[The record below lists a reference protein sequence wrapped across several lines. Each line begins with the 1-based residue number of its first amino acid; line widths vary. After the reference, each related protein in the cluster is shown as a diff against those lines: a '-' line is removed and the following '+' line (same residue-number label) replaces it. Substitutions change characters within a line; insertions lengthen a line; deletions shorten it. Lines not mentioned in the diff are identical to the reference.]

1 MLPPS
6 QQPRVV
12 TTLHGTDTTLLGH
25 DAGYAPAIRHA
36 LASSDAVTAV
46 SESLKQETQRVL
58 GVDGPIEV
66 IHNFFAPRPPSR
78 LPEVVRGELGLRDE
92 VVVVHSS
99 NLRHGKRIDLLL
111 DAAAR
116 AHPRVA
122 FKLLILA
129 GEAFAPFAG
138 DVRRLGLADRVIVR
152 EKVLAIED
160 YLQIADVG
168 LYTSDA
174 ESFCLSILEAMCFG
188 CPSVSTRVG
197 GIPEVVEDNESG
209 VLVPAGDV
217 GALATTL
224 EALIDDE
231 PRRRAL
237 GHAART
243 RARERFSAEVI
254 VPRYE
259 ALYRRLCR

>member
-1 MLPPS
+1 MTAPS
-6 QQPRVV
+6 A
-12 TTLHGTDTTLLGH
+12 TTDLATLLG
-25 DAGYAPAIRHA
+25 G
-36 LASSDAVTAV
+36 
-46 SESLKQETQRVL
+46 KRVL
-58 GVDGPIEV
+58 LLDFDGPIEV
-66 IHNFFAPRPPSR
+66 IHSVFAPRPPSR
-78 LPEVVRGELGLRDE
+78 SPEAVRRELGLGE
-92 VVVVHSS
+92 ELVVLHSS
-99 NLRHGKRIDLLL
+99 NLRPGKRVDLLL
-111 DAAAR
+111 ETVAR
-116 AHPRVA
+116 VRPRRA

-152 EKVLAIED
+152 EKVHAIED

-188 CPSVSTRVG
+188 CASVSTGVG
-197 GIPEVVEDNESG
+197 GIPELVEDNASG

-217 GALATTL
+217 AALAKAL
-224 EALIDDE
+224 EAVIEDE
-231 PRRRAL
+231 TRRHTLGRA
-237 GHAART
+237 AQA

-259 ALYRRLCR
+259 ALYRRLSR